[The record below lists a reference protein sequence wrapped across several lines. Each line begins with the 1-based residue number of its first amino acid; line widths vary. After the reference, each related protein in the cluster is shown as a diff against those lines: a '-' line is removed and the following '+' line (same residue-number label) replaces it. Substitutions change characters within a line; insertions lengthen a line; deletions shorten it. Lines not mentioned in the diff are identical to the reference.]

1 MPNSLQVII
10 ILAATNLERLCQA
23 VLTLL
28 LYSFTECILNN
39 ILVKLAYEAV
49 ASYCTFLGKKIKSL
63 VESIL

>member
-28 LYSFTECILNN
+28 LYSFTECILN
-39 ILVKLAYEAV
+39 ILVELAYDAV